1 MFLPFQCQKQ
11 IDLQFAEKIILISSL
26 PQLPAEN
33 TCTVSS
39 STICKS
45 AIFSNH
51 LPTTIFGK
59 GEIQFQSFTR
69 LDGEAWWKLHCPR
82 ALGKYQLLSIYCN
95 HLRHLYGG
103 KSSGFFN
110 FCFCSPIWLQRK
122 VRFIDLIIFRER
134 CKLSWSFHTLD
145 LKMRVSSSLVGN
157 VIALYSVFIFCLFSD
172 KPPSENQDE
181 GRIGD
186 SGEHQSDESR
196 FRSQAKK

>member
-1 MFLPFQCQKQ
+1 MPKADRFTVCR
-11 IDLQFAEKIILISSL
+11 EIILISSL
-26 PQLPAEN
+26 PQLPAEI
-33 TCTVSS
+33 TCTVSSSTS

-95 HLRHLYGG
+95 HLRHLCGG

-122 VRFIDLIIFRER
+122 VRSIDLIIFRQR
-134 CKLSWSFHTLD
+134 CKL
-145 LKMRVSSSLVGN
+145 
-157 VIALYSVFIFCLFSD
+157 I
-172 KPPSENQDE
+172 
-181 GRIGD
+181 
-186 SGEHQSDESR
+186 
-196 FRSQAKK
+196 